1 MQKNYE
7 VVRLIKEN
15 MNCHIIADNVKGETL
30 GGYVMQ
36 NPHAKKDELLGW
48 MTQLARELER
58 FSLAKGLSGYQY
70 LTPFCVV
77 LKQDNTLALLNLK
90 AKENQTR
97 LDHLFASEEMKRFLP
112 ENNVYNDIYS
122 FGKTIQF
129 LLAKTELE
137 PKLTRK
143 EERRL
148 QEIISTCLDIDSK
161 YSYRNF
167 EEIIVDISRVTR
179 KSNLMKKIILGLFVL
194 ILGVVAI
201 IKIVMMNNE
210 SILGEHRLAYMDA
223 GITYFNEFGDYEK
236 SEELFSHVNDS
247 KIAEYYQKMAAYMQ
261 GEINFSEK
269 QMEMLLSDFQD
280 EVGKNIGY
288 DEKYSLIKVYDK
300 LNTEHARAQLICL
313 AEEILDSPD
322 WQKNEEKIRE
332 YLESAKKIP

>member
-7 VVRLIKEN
+7 VIRLIKEN

-30 GGYVMQ
+30 GGYVMR
-36 NPHAKKDELLGW
+36 NPCVTKEDLLGW
-48 MTQLARELER
+48 MIQLARELER
-58 FSLAKGLSGYQY
+58 LSLAKCLSGYRY
-70 LTPFCVV
+70 LTPFSVV
-77 LKQDNTLALLNLK
+77 KKQDNTIALLNLK

-97 LDHLFASEEMKRFLP
+97 LDHLFTSKEMKQFLP
-112 ENNVYNDIYS
+112 EKNTYNDMYS
-122 FGKTIQF
+122 FGKTMQF
-129 LLAKTELE
+129 LLAKAEPE

-148 QEIISTCLDIDSK
+148 QEIISTCLEVDSK
-161 YSYRNF
+161 YSYHNF
-167 EEIIVDISRVTR
+167 EEIIFDISRVTR
-179 KSNLMKKIILGLFVL
+179 KSNLRGKIILGLFVL
-194 ILGVVAI
+194 VLGVMAI
-201 IKIVMMNNE
+201 IKIVMMNNAGVLE
-210 SILGEHRLAYMDA
+210 ERRMEYMDA
-223 GITYFNEFGDYEK
+223 GITYFNEFGDYER